1 VRERLVPT
9 TQPDKGDTRLTLL
22 ERVSREAGEQLSL
35 AMEALGDGFVLF
47 DRDDRLVLCNQSFLE
62 IFPILAPTMVPGTPF
77 EDIVRYGLE
86 RGQFAAAIGSE
97 EAYLAKRLAEH
108 RSPYSCTEQEL
119 ADGRWVQIIEQAT
132 PDGGRIGLRIEITE
146 RKRQQ
151 AAALDAKRQLEATLK
166 AVPDLMFEVDPKGRF
181 LACHVADPTRLL
193 LPPAELLGK
202 TITETLPADAARIC
216 HAAIDEAL
224 STGISTGRQY
234 RLEGFDGSEWFELSV
249 ARKDADGDSSTNRGE
264 PTLIV
269 LVRDITERKRLEQNL
284 AAERDF
290 LDQIMATSL
299 SAIVVID
306 ASGQL
311 VFTNK
316 AAERALR
323 LDATTGS
330 GRCFDDPALRITTFD
345 GKPYPMEQ
353 LPCTAVLRTG
363 QPVHDVRFA
372 IEWPDGR
379 CSMLSV
385 NATPLAAASEAPRG
399 VVCSITDITE
409 QMQAETDLRN
419 QELLLRGLFELSSV
433 GIALTDFQT
442 GRFIDANDAV
452 LQQLGYARDELLQ
465 LTYFD
470 ITPEEYYPRDRR
482 YDQMLALNGVFGP
495 NEKEN
500 IRKDG
505 SRFPVLL
512 TSTIVTDRSGRQ
524 LLWSIVEDI
533 TERKRLEQSLA
544 AERDFLDQI
553 MATSLS
559 AIVAI
564 DASGQLVF
572 ANQAAER
579 ILGVTAAT
587 ATDRH
592 FDDPAWRVTDIDGGP
607 YPVEEIPFVK
617 VMTTGKPV
625 FDVRHAIEWPD
636 GTRRILSVNAAPLAH
651 SPGSTSRVVCSV
663 TDITDQLAA
672 ETALR
677 QNEALLRGLFE
688 LCPMGIALT
697 DLETGAFLDVNE
709 AVLRQLGYSRDELLQ
724 LTYLDITPEQY
735 QARDR
740 NNQVSLVKGGRYT
753 PHEKENIRKDGS
765 RFPVLLNTTVVTDQ
779 SGRKLLWSIVEDI
792 TERKANEA
800 QILRQAH
807 YDELTGLPNRR
818 LFQER
823 LEQALERARRGRHIG
838 AVAMLDLDHF
848 KTINDSLGHKAG
860 DQVLIEAANRLRSCT
875 RATDTVARFGGDEFL
890 LLLDDISSPADAEAI
905 VGKIHTI
912 LARPFAVDGEKMQLG
927 VSIGVCIFDAEHN
940 DPDTLLRNADKAM
953 YASKS
958 AGRNQTRFFT
968 TVAAMPDHHHPAHR
982 GPAIDRRSPR
992 GQ

>member
-1 VRERLVPT
+1 LAEGKSRPT
-9 TQPDKGDTRLTLL
+9 PPDGDHHRLTLL
-22 ERVSREAGEQLSL
+22 ERASREAGAQLSL
-35 AMEALGDGFVLF
+35 AMEALGDGCVVF
-47 DRDDRLVLCNQSFLE
+47 DADDRLACCNQRYRE
-62 IFPILAPTMVPGTPF
+62 IYPISAPAIVEGARF

-86 RGQFAAAIGSE
+86 HGEYVVPEGQEAAW
-97 EAYLAKRLAEH
+97 LAARLALH
-108 RSPYSCTEQEL
+108 RQAYAALEQEL
-119 ADGRWVQIIEQAT
+119 AGGRWVQIIEQAT
-132 PDGGRIGLRIEITE
+132 PEGGRIGLRIDITE
-146 RKRQQ
+146 RKRQE
-151 AAALDAKRQLEATLK
+151 AAALQAKRQLEATLR
-166 AVPDLMFEVDPKGRF
+166 AIPDLMFEVDREGRF
-181 LACHVADPTRLL
+181 IACHVSDPRRLL
-193 LPPAELLGK
+193 VPPEELVGK
-202 TITETLPADAARIC
+202 SITATLPADAARIC

-224 STGISTGRQY
+224 STGISTGMQY
-234 RLEGFDGSEWFELSV
+234 RLEGFDGGEWFELSV
-249 ARKDADGDSSTNRGE
+249 ARKDADVDPPGE
-264 PTLIV
+264 PTLIA
-269 LVRDITERKRLEQNL
+269 LVRDITERKRLEQSL

-290 LDQIMATSL
+290 LDQIMATSP

-311 VFTNK
+311 VFANQ
-316 AAERALR
+316 AAERVMRVSA
-323 LDATTGS
+323 ASGS

-345 GKPYPMEQ
+345 GNPYPMEQ

-379 CSMLSV
+379 RVMLSV
-385 NATPLAAASEAPRG
+385 NATPLAAASDAPRG
-399 VVCSITDITE
+399 VVCSI
-409 QMQAETDLRN
+409 
-419 QELLLRGLFELSSV
+419 
-433 GIALTDFQT
+433 
-442 GRFIDANDAV
+442 
-452 LQQLGYARDELLQ
+452 
-465 LTYFD
+465 
-470 ITPEEYYPRDRR
+470 
-482 YDQMLALNGVFGP
+482 
-495 NEKEN
+495 
-500 IRKDG
+500 
-505 SRFPVLL
+505 
-512 TSTIVTDRSGRQ
+512 
-524 LLWSIVEDI
+524 
-533 TERKRLEQSLA
+533 
-544 AERDFLDQI
+544 
-553 MATSLS
+553 
-559 AIVAI
+559 
-564 DASGQLVF
+564 
-572 ANQAAER
+572 
-579 ILGVTAAT
+579 
-587 ATDRH
+587 
-592 FDDPAWRVTDIDGGP
+592 
-607 YPVEEIPFVK
+607 
-617 VMTTGKPV
+617 
-625 FDVRHAIEWPD
+625 
-636 GTRRILSVNAAPLAH
+636 
-651 SPGSTSRVVCSV
+651 

-765 RFPVLLNTTVVTDQ
+765 RFPVLLNTTVVTDGN
-779 SGRKLLWSIVEDI
+779 GRKLLWSIVEDI
-792 TERKANEA
+792 SERKANEA